1 MQAEAQVRVQPFS
14 QGRETWSQL
23 VDAVPGATLY
33 HSEPWIELLRRAY
46 KFPLSLVSV
55 ERGGQTVAGCVLAR
69 SHNPFARR
77 FISLPFSDCA
87 PPLVTDD
94 GAAERLFDALVAQ
107 AAPGA
112 LYEIRGIARR
122 SPWQTVECFAQCN
135 LALDRPL
142 KSIERGLA
150 LNFRRNLRGAQ
161 REPIT
166 VERGDGVEHLHR
178 FYALQLESRRRL
190 GLPPQ
195 PWSFFRLAREI
206 FAPRGALDV
215 WLASE
220 RGEDVASAVFLRS
233 GDEVSFKWGA
243 RRPERPSKANH
254 LLLWSAIEHFASNCR
269 TLNLGRA
276 DIRNQGL
283 SRFKRELGAMPD
295 LLPYSF
301 YPRRPARVSPEVLS
315 GPGKV
320 LARIWTRMPIV
331 ATRIAACTM
340 YRFLA

>member
-1 MQAEAQVRVQPFS
+1 MESAVQARVQPFS

-23 VDAVPGATLY
+23 VNAVSGATLY
-33 HSEPWIELLRRAY
+33 HSEPWIELLGRAY
-46 KFPLSLVSV
+46 KFPLSLFSI

-87 PPLVTDD
+87 PPLALDE
-94 GAAERLFDALVAQ
+94 AAADNLLNSLVARPT
-107 AAPGA
+107 PGVS
-112 LYEIRGIARR
+112 YEIRGIARR
-122 SPWQTVECFAQCN
+122 SPWQTVECFVQWN

-142 KSIERGLA
+142 KTIERGLA
-150 LNFRRNLRGAQ
+150 LNFRRNLRHAQ

-166 VERGDGVEHLHR
+166 IERGSGIEHLHR
-178 FYALQLESRRRL
+178 FYSLQLESRRRL

-195 PWSFFRLAREI
+195 PWSFFRMAREI
-206 FAPRGALDV
+206 FAPRDDLDV

-243 RRPERPSKANH
+243 RRPARLSKANH
-254 LLLWSAIEHFASNCR
+254 LLLWSAIEHFASSCR
-269 TLNLGRA
+269 ILDLGRA

-283 SRFKRELGAMPD
+283 SRFKRELGATPD
-295 LLPYSF
+295 PLPYSF
-301 YPRRPARVSPEVLS
+301 YPRRPAQISSEVLS

-320 LARIWTRMPIV
+320 LASIWTRMPIV
-331 ATRIAACTM
+331 ATRIAASAM